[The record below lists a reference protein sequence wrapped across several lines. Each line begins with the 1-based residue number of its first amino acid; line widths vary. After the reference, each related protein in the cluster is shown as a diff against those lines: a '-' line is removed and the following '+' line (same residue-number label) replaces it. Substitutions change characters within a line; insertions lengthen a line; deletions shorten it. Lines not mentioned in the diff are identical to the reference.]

1 MPSKGPVFRIFNPSG
16 RSKEESVEKRREQVR
31 RAQHIYRQRK
41 TRYVKALEEDIAK
54 SRWREC
60 QMSKE
65 KQDLEHQLQTLL
77 SLLAQNGIA
86 TTDIECLSRN
96 TAAGSCTG
104 THQPFTSPD
113 GSLLRNHPDW
123 PQGSTLTSS
132 LSPPLIHSS
141 DDNVSMSSR
150 VCDIDLA
157 TLGMKFV
164 LKVEEPCLGH
174 VHGDHTRPDDPSGHA
189 LTVTSQLLSLSSSPP
204 PNRSSLLPV
213 QDAPASIL
221 NRLLVLAPTLSSQE
235 DVTPIQAWDELRQQP
250 VFGSLDLMC
259 VMTLAIKL
267 RDAAKCHGFGAV
279 VDHTLF
285 TQLLW
290 EVVNSK
296 KLCAPGLVFNTR

>member
-1 MPSKGPVFRIFNPSG
+1 MFNPSG
-16 RSKEESVEKRREQVR
+16 RSKEESVEKRRQQVR

-77 SLLAQNGIA
+77 SLLARNGI
-86 TTDIECLSRN
+86 D
-96 TAAGSCTG
+96 
-104 THQPFTSPD
+104 QPFTSPD
-113 GSLLRNHPDW
+113 GSLLHSHPDW
-123 PQGSTLTSS
+123 PQGSTIISS
-132 LSPPLIHSS
+132 LSPLSFSS
-141 DDNVSMSSR
+141 DDTVSMSSR

-157 TLGMKFV
+157 TLGMRFV
-164 LKVEEPCLGH
+164 LKVEEPCLTH
-174 VHGDHTRPDDPSGHA
+174 VHGDHTRPNEPSGHA

-213 QDAPASIL
+213 EDAPASIL
-221 NRLLVLAPTLSSQE
+221 NRLLILSPTFSGQE

-259 VMTLAIKL
+259 VMTLAEKL
-267 RDAAKCHGFGAV
+267 RDAAKCYGQVKQCIKREHNEISNF
-279 VDHTLF
+279 L
-285 TQLLW
+285 
-290 EVVNSK
+290 
-296 KLCAPGLVFNTR
+296 